1 MDITQH
7 NKRNLRGLEMKDKK
21 ANQAYTPFLNDG
33 AIKASNII
41 DFMRNKTTAEMSQ
54 ISSENLEFYNK
65 LKELIKSELN
75 SEINNELD
83 RRLVKAFNVYLADLK
98 AGLIA
103 EIKEQVKAEI
113 NAKFFAELVANA
125 YDMINKGGAN
135 D

>member
-1 MDITQH
+1 MEKIE
-7 NKRNLRGLEMKDKK
+7 KI
-21 ANQAYTPFLNDG
+21 AYAPHLNNT

-75 SEINNELD
+75 SVINNELD
-83 RRLVKAFNVYLADLK
+83 KRLVKAFNFYLADLK

-113 NAKFFAELVANA
+113 NAQFFAELIANA
-125 YDMINKGGAN
+125 YDMINKGGVN